1 VSGQF
6 YNDDDDIVTSDLD
19 LEYENLLEED
29 DIGYTKPRRG
39 PKKGKRQKDI
49 ACKEFEQKVIPLFQQ
64 RNIPKSRIDKIIK
77 ESILDHTFITQEFEP
92 ESCNL
97 TAYIKEYWLK
107 DKEVSTILKA
117 NKGITLYFTVS
128 NAKQSIFSELQAY
141 LDDFY
146 LLEEQINKLKYE
158 YVWKCWEELDQRC
171 RKISQNIVYT
181 KSLTY
186 EESENLAQDT
196 ALYFH
201 HLHIKYD
208 PFFLEGKTMPY
219 KFYMLSMVRQKL
231 RYHVQ
236 AYHLKKNKED
246 LKEEI
251 SDFDMPI
258 NYINTGNSDVEEH
271 DLRSILRAIEEEL
284 PSDKHRIVFEMLK
297 DGHKQKSIASAIDYT
312 QSWVSIIKKKIRAA
326 IIKKVKETGQENLLE
341 AKGINVED
349 YNGEDLENIWE

>member
-1 VSGQF
+1 MSGQF
-6 YNDDDDIVTSDLD
+6 YNNNDDDLVDDLD
-19 LEYENLLEED
+19 FENGLLEED

-39 PKKGKRQKDI
+39 PKKGKRQKDV

-64 RNIPKSRIDKIIK
+64 RNIPKAKIDKIIK
-77 ESILDHTFITQEFEP
+77 ESLLDQTLIFQEDSP
-92 ESCNL
+92 QKCDL
-97 TAYIKEYWLK
+97 TEYLKEFWGKNK
-107 DKEVSTILKA
+107 DVTTILRA
-117 NKGITLYFTVS
+117 NKGIRIYFTIS
-128 NAKQSIFSELQAY
+128 NDKQSIFSELETY
-141 LDDFY
+141 LSEFY

-158 YVWKCWEELDQRC
+158 YVWKCWEELDLRC

-208 PFFLEGKTMPY
+208 PFFLIGKTMPY

-251 SDFDMPI
+251 SDFDMPT

-297 DGHKQKSIASAIDYT
+297 DGHKQKSIAKAISYT
-312 QSWVSIIKKKIRAA
+312 QSWVSIIKKKIRAS
-326 IIKKVKETGQENLLE
+326 IIKKVKETRQENLLE

-349 YNGEDLENIWE
+349 YNLEDLENIWE